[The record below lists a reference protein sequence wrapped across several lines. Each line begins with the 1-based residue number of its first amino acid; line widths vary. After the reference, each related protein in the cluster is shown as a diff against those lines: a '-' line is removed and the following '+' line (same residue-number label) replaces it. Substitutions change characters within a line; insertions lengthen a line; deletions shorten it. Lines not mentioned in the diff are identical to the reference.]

1 MLSVS
6 SRITKAEAYAVSAEA
21 TGISSSAKAT
31 ADKLNIAFRF
41 NNGATS
47 TVTGVGFELYQNQP
61 NPFVDKTVIGFY
73 LPAEASAQAG
83 NAEARSAK
91 EGITLTIY
99 DETGRI
105 IYTQKGEFARGYNSI
120 TIDKALLNTVG
131 MMYYKL
137 ETATD
142 SATKKMIQAK

>member
-1 MLSVS
+1 
-6 SRITKAEAYAVSAEA
+6 
-21 TGISSSAKAT
+21 
-31 ADKLNIAFRF
+31 
-41 NNGATS
+41 
-47 TVTGVGFELYQNQP
+47 
-61 NPFVDKTVIGFY
+61 VDKTVIGFH
-73 LPAEASAQAG
+73 LPAEASAQAGNAEASAQAG

-91 EGITLTIY
+91 EGVTLTIY